1 MVLDIDTERRKK
13 LLLTANQKAERRVLF
28 EPKNLLFSGFFLDI
42 FLKFHKKNA
51 SIGSNKEVVGDTF
64 VPVLLHLTRYPT
76 LTPCYRSAFLLEV

>member
-13 LLLTANQKAERRVLF
+13 LLLTANQKAESRVLF

-64 VPVLLHLTRYPT
+64 VPVLLHLARHPA